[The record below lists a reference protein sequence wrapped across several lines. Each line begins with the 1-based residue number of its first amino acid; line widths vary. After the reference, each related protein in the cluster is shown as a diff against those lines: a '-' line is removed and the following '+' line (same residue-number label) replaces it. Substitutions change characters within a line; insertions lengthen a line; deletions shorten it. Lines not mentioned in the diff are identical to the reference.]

1 MTKQN
6 KTLAMTVERWDVKL
20 GVPHTRS
27 WKQEVRKAAAQD
39 NGFENLAHRVSGA
52 QINFRAHFEN
62 SAKRMEAESVLRD
75 LGYRNPAGMV
85 DATFVDGN
93 TRALDCQLKGNL
105 AQVLEAVS
113 EVLYLYDAQG
123 QAPTRTQKIG
133 EDQAI
138 ADFKDWVSFRMS
150 GDAPG
155 HDI

>member
-6 KTLAMTVERWDVKL
+6 KTLPMTVDRWDVKL

-27 WKQEVRKAAAQD
+27 WKNEVRKAAQQQD
-39 NGFENLAHRVSGA
+39 GFENLAYRVPGA
-52 QINFRAHFEN
+52 QINFRAHFES
-62 SAKRMEAESVLRD
+62 SAKRMEAERVLRD
-75 LGYRNPAGMV
+75 LGYNKPAGMV
-85 DATFVDGN
+85 DATFVDGD
-93 TRALDCQLKGNL
+93 TRALDLQLKGNL
-105 AQVLEAVS
+105 AVVLEAVS

-123 QAPTRTQKIG
+123 QAPKRTQRIG
-133 EDQAI
+133 EDESI